1 MRNPQP
7 TLVSINKY
15 STIFA
20 KFNKDHS
27 ATRKEFAE
35 FTLIVIQISVYR
47 AYSRFVPLLSSWMDA
62 PLRQIFATQSTRWPV
77 KFVLRL
83 AWKPAQTFRATFPWL
98 FLGNSGRNQR
108 FPCVR
113 NSPLVPRNTFLWT
126 AKWHPSSVA
135 MHQPILPRTTFLAL
149 GTTVPVT
156 ANLSNLPQLR
166 SS

>member
-1 MRNPQP
+1 
-7 TLVSINKY
+7 
-15 STIFA
+15 
-20 KFNKDHS
+20 
-27 ATRKEFAE
+27 
-35 FTLIVIQISVYR
+35 
-47 AYSRFVPLLSSWMDA
+47 MDA

-135 MHQPILPRTTFLAL
+135 MHQPILPRTTWYHRSCYRQLVKL
-149 GTTVPVT
+149 TPTTVVLES
-156 ANLSNLPQLR
+156 ALVSLR
-166 SS
+166 SRDCHHIAPIFNP